1 MEKAVSKEALFSD
14 LQTIF
19 SRPKP
24 FEFCSTAD
32 LWTDEY
38 TSARMLEC
46 HLDEN
51 IDLSSRK
58 LAFIERSVEWLVSH
72 FKIGEG
78 TSVIDFGCG
87 PGLYAS
93 RLAQR
98 GAQVTGI
105 DFSSRSISYAREIAK
120 ELGLEIDYIHQDYL
134 EFNTEKLFDLVLM
147 IFCDLCALSPAQRG
161 VMLEKYRSI
170 LKPGGRVV
178 LDVTSLVAFD
188 QLVEGSS
195 CEQVLEK
202 GFWSAKPHY
211 CFQNS
216 FKYDAEKVFLDKYT
230 IVESGRTRTIYNW
243 LQYYLVDSLTAEFR
257 EHGLEI
263 LEVYDDVAGSP
274 FSGKA
279 KEFAVVSRKMED
291 K

>member
-1 MEKAVSKEALFSD
+1 MQTAELSEHLFSD
-14 LQTIF
+14 LDRIF
-19 SRPKP
+19 SRPRP

-58 LAFIERSVEWLVSH
+58 LSFIERSVAWLVSDLN
-72 FKIGEG
+72 IGEG

-87 PGLYAS
+87 PGLYTS

-105 DFSSRSISYAREIAK
+105 DFSLRSISYAREKAK

-134 EFNTEKLFDLVLM
+134 EFNTDKRFDVVLM
-147 IFCDLCALSPAQRG
+147 IFCDLCALSTAQRG

-170 LKPGGRVV
+170 LNPGGRIV
-178 LDVTSLVAFD
+178 LDVASLVAFD
-188 QLVEGSS
+188 LFTEGSS
-195 CEQVLEK
+195 CERVLKK
-202 GFWSAKPHY
+202 GFWSAQPHY

-216 FKYDAEKVFLDKYT
+216 FKYEAEKVFLDKYT
-230 IVESGRTRTIYNW
+230 IVESGRSRTVYNW
-243 LQYYLVDSLTAEFR
+243 LQYYSVESLTSEFR
-257 EHGLEI
+257 DHGLDI

-274 FSGKA
+274 FTGKG
-279 KEFAVVSRKMED
+279 KEFAVISKKMEV
-291 K
+291 

>member
-1 MEKAVSKEALFSD
+1 MKNHIPGDELFSH
-14 LQTIF
+14 LESTF

-58 LAFIERSVEWLVSH
+58 LSFIERSVAWLVSH
-72 FKIGEG
+72 LGIGKG
-78 TSVIDFGCG
+78 TTVIDFGCG

-105 DFSSRSISYAREIAK
+105 DFSPRSIAYAREKAK
-120 ELGLEIDYIHQDYL
+120 ELDLEIDYIHQDYL
-134 EFNTEKLFDLVLM
+134 DFTTDKRFDVVLM

-161 VMLEKYRSI
+161 SMLKKYRSI
-170 LKPGGRVV
+170 LNPGGCIV
-178 LDVTSLVAFD
+178 LDVGSLVAFD
-188 QLVEGSS
+188 QLAEGSS
-195 CEQVLEK
+195 CERILEK
-202 GFWSAKPHY
+202 GFWSAQPYY

-216 FKYDAEKVFLDKYT
+216 FKYEAEKVFLDKYT
-230 IVESGRTRTIYNW
+230 IVERDRIRTVYNW
-243 LQYYLVDSLTAEFR
+243 LQYYSVESLTAEFH
-257 EHGLEI
+257 EHGLDI
-263 LEVYDDVAGSP
+263 IEVYDDVAGSP
-274 FSGKA
+274 FTGEA
-279 KEFAVVSRKMED
+279 KEFAVISRKMED
-291 K
+291 